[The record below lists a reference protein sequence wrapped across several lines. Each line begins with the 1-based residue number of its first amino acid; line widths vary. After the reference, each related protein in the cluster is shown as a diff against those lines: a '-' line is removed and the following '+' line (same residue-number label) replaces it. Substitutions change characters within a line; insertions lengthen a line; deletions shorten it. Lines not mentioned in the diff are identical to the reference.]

1 MAGHDLEGHTPG
13 ELRLIIRREKLA
25 LLREL
30 TPLKR
35 RIAAIHERLEELD
48 RAEMLLEGMD

>member
-30 TPLKR
+30 SPLKR

-48 RAEMLLEGMD
+48 RAEMLLDGMD